1 MAKKMALGKGI
12 ASLLKDASSTP
23 PQVVNDTYNNKFA
36 NSEAFNNLKDLA
48 NESEPTIIEKEV
60 VREVVKEVVKIENT
74 PLMVAISAIKTNPN
88 QPRKIFKDKELEEL
102 SESIKENGIIQPL
115 TVAELENGEFE
126 LIAGERRLRAAKKAG
141 YEQVPVVIKR
151 ATEREKMIMSIIE
164 NVQRS
169 DLNCVEEAL
178 AYYQLM
184 NEYKLTQE
192 DVAKK
197 LGKERSTIANFL
209 RILNLPR
216 PVIDLLQKEV
226 LSFGHAKVLAAV
238 KEREDAT
245 RLANEAVAKN
255 WSVRELEKNIK
266 TKKAPRES
274 EGKNKFFDEK
284 VDSFRTTLEQKTGF
298 HYAIATGKNGSGQIS
313 LKFSN
318 EAEFNDIY
326 EFLLSR

>member
-1 MAKKMALGKGI
+1 MAKKLALGKGI
-12 ASLLKDASSTP
+12 ASLLQESTP
-23 PQVVNDTYNNKFA
+23 QSVVNQTYNNHYG
-36 NSEAFNNLKDLA
+36 NQENDND
-48 NESEPTIIEKEV
+48 NEDAHSHKTETV
-60 VREVVKEVVKIENT
+60 VEIRYENT
-74 PLMVAISAIKTNPN
+74 PLLVDVGSIKTNPN
-88 QPRKIFKDKELEEL
+88 QPRKIFKEKDLEEL

-115 TVAELENGEFE
+115 IVAELENGQYE
-126 LIAGERRLRAAKKAG
+126 LVAGERRLRAAKKAG
-141 YEQVPVVIKR
+141 LEQVPVVVKR

-197 LGKERSTIANFL
+197 LGKERSTVANFL

-216 PVIDLLQKEV
+216 PVIDLLQKEM
-226 LSFGHAKVLAAV
+226 LSFGHAKILAAV
-238 KEREDAT
+238 KEREDAI
-245 RLANEAVAKN
+245 RLANEAVANN
-255 WSVRELEKNIK
+255 WSVRDLENGIKAKKPLKEKAGRKN
-266 TKKAPRES
+266 P
-274 EGKNKFFDEK
+274 FFDEK
-284 VDSFRTTLEQKTGF
+284 LDQFRKTLEQKTGYHF
-298 HYAIATGKNGSGQIS
+298 GINSGKNGSGQVV

-326 EFLLSR
+326 EFLLSK

>member
-1 MAKKMALGKGI
+1 MAKKLALGKGI
-12 ASLLKDASSTP
+12 ASLLKDASP
-23 PQVVNDTYNNKFA
+23 PPSVVNDTYNSQFGG
-36 NSEAFNNLKDLA
+36 ENNQSQP
-48 NESEPTIIEKEV
+48 EVRIEKEIEI
-60 VREVVKEVVKIENT
+60 RIENS

-115 TVAELENGEFE
+115 TVAELDNGEFE

-141 YEQVPVVIKR
+141 YDQVPVVVKR
-151 ATEREKMIMSIIE
+151 ATDREKMIMSIIE

-197 LGKERSTIANFL
+197 LGKERSTVANFL
-209 RILNLPR
+209 RVLNLPR

-226 LSFGHAKVLAAV
+226 LSFGHAKILAAV

-245 RLANEAVAKN
+245 RLANEAVTKQ
-255 WSVRELEKNIK
+255 WSVRELEKAIK
-266 TKKAPRES
+266 SKKPFKES
-274 EGKNKFFDEK
+274 EAPVSKNPFFEEK
-284 VDSFRTTLEQKTGF
+284 LDTFRKTLEQKTGF
-298 HYAIATGKNGSGQIS
+298 HYALASGKNGSGQIS

>member
-1 MAKKMALGKGI
+1 MAKKLALGKGI
-12 ASLLKDASSTP
+12 ASLLQESTP
-23 PQVVNDTYNNKFA
+23 QAVVNQTYNNKFGNQKFEIDEVA
-36 NSEAFNNLKDLA
+36 TE
-48 NESEPTIIEKEV
+48 EKEIEI
-60 VREVVKEVVKIENT
+60 RYENT
-74 PLMVAISAIKTNPN
+74 PLLIDVGSIKTNPN
-88 QPRKIFKDKELEEL
+88 QPRKIFKEKDLEEL

-115 TVAELENGEFE
+115 VVAELDNGQYE

-141 YEQVPVVIKR
+141 LNQVPVVVKR

-197 LGKERSTIANFL
+197 LGKERSTVANFL

-216 PVIDLLQKEV
+216 PVIDLLQKEM
-226 LSFGHAKVLAAV
+226 LSFGHAKILAAV
-238 KEREDAT
+238 KEREDAI
-245 RLANEAVAKN
+245 RLANEAVVN
-255 WSVRELEKNIK
+255 GWSVRDLENGIKAKKPSKEKATRKN
-266 TKKAPRES
+266 P
-274 EGKNKFFDEK
+274 FFDEK
-284 VDSFRTTLEQKTGF
+284 LDQFRKTLEQKTGYHF
-298 HYAIATGKNGSGQIS
+298 AINSGKNGSGNVV

-326 EFLLSR
+326 EFLLSK

>member
-1 MAKKMALGKGI
+1 MAKKLALGKGI
-12 ASLLKDASSTP
+12 ASLLQESTP
-23 PQVVNDTYNNKFA
+23 QAVVNQTYNNKFGNQKFEVDEVA
-36 NSEAFNNLKDLA
+36 TE
-48 NESEPTIIEKEV
+48 EKE
-60 VREVVKEVVKIENT
+60 IEIRYENS
-74 PLMVAISAIKTNPN
+74 PLLVDVGSIKTNPN
-88 QPRKIFKDKELEEL
+88 QPRKIFKEKDLEEL

-115 TVAELENGEFE
+115 VVAELENGQYE

-141 YEQVPVVIKR
+141 INQVPVVVKR

-197 LGKERSTIANFL
+197 LGKERSTVANFL

-216 PVIDLLQKEV
+216 PVIDLLQKEM
-226 LSFGHAKVLAAV
+226 LSFGHAKILAAV
-238 KEREDAT
+238 KEREDAI
-245 RLANEAVAKN
+245 RLANEAVVN
-255 WSVRELEKNIK
+255 GWSVRDLENGIKAKKPSKEKATRKN
-266 TKKAPRES
+266 P
-274 EGKNKFFDEK
+274 FFDEK
-284 VDSFRTTLEQKTGF
+284 LDQFRKTLEQKTGYHF
-298 HYAIATGKNGSGQIS
+298 AINSGKNGSGNVV

-326 EFLLSR
+326 EFLLSK